1 MIPPILTTDV
11 RGEQDVVLARQR
23 ARQIASLLG
32 LDALDQTRLATAVS
46 EIARNAVMYGN
57 GGRVMFGLLDDPAM
71 LLVRVSDRGP
81 GIARLQD
88 VLDGRYRS
96 STGMGLG
103 IVGARRLV
111 ERFEIESASGQGT
124 IVVLGKQLPPG
135 APVSAGMVA
144 RVSRELA
151 ITLPADPLSEVRAQN
166 QELLRALQEGRER
179 QTEVERLNQELAET
193 NRGVLALYAELDEK
207 AADLARASELKS
219 RFLSNISHELRTPL
233 NAILNITGLLI
244 DRIDGPLTAEQERQV
259 RFVRGAAT
267 TLSEMVNDLLDLARI
282 EAGRSIVR
290 PSVFTLADLFA
301 GLRGMF
307 RPIMSSDRVGLVI
320 EDPAEV
326 MELATDEGKLSQI
339 LRNLISNALKFTESG
354 EVRVS
359 AAADAGGMI
368 RFTVADTGIG
378 IAPEDQERIFEEFA
392 QLESALQRRATGA
405 GLGLPLSRRLAEL
418 LGGRLTVTSAPGV
431 GSVFTLV
438 IPAQYV
444 ERGQLSDPNVAAPAI
459 EAIQHA

>member
-32 LDALDQTRLATAVS
+32 LDALEQTRLATAVS

-57 GGRVMFGLLDDPAM
+57 GGRLVFELLGDPAM

-88 VLDGRYRS
+88 VLDGRYQS

-111 ERFEIESASGQGT
+111 ERFEMESAPGQGT
-124 IVVLGKQLPPG
+124 TVVLGKQLPRG
-135 APVSAGMVA
+135 APISTGLVA

-151 ITLPADPLSEVRAQN
+151 LMLPADPLSEMRAQN
-166 QELLRALQEGRER
+166 QELLRALQEDRER
-179 QTEVERLNQELAET
+179 QAEVERLNQELAET

-233 NAILNITGLLI
+233 NAILNISGLLI
-244 DRIDGPLTAEQERQV
+244 DRIDGPLTPEQERQV

-282 EAGRSIVR
+282 EAGRSVVR
-290 PSVFTLADLFA
+290 SSVFTLADLFA

-307 RPIMSSDRVGLVI
+307 RPIMPSDRIGLVI

-339 LRNLISNALKFTESG
+339 LRNLISNALKFTECG

-359 AAADAGGMI
+359 AAAGAGGMV

-392 QLESALQRRATGA
+392 QLESALQKRATGA

-418 LGGRLTVTSAPGV
+418 LGGQLTVTSAPGS
-431 GSVFTLV
+431 GSTFTLL

-444 ERGQLSDPNVAAPAI
+444 EQRQLSDPHAAPAL
-459 EAIQHA
+459 EAVQHA

>member
-32 LDALDQTRLATAVS
+32 LDALEQTRLATAVS

-57 GGRVMFGLLDDPAM
+57 GGRLVFELLGDPAM

-111 ERFEIESASGQGT
+111 ERFEMESAPGQGT
-124 IVVLGKQLPPG
+124 SVVLGKQLPPG
-135 APVSAGMVA
+135 APISTGLVA

-151 ITLPADPLSEVRAQN
+151 LTLPADPLSEVRAQN
-166 QELLRALQEGRER
+166 RELLRALQEDRER
-179 QTEVERLNQELAET
+179 QAEVERLNQELAET

-233 NAILNITGLLI
+233 NAILNISGLLI
-244 DRIDGPLTAEQERQV
+244 DRIDGPLTPEQERQV
-259 RFVRGAAT
+259 RFVRAAAT

-282 EAGRSIVR
+282 EAGRSVVR
-290 PSVFTLADLFA
+290 SSVFTLADLFA

-307 RPIMSSDRVGLVI
+307 RPIMPSDRIGLVI
-320 EDPAEV
+320 EDPAEA

-359 AAADAGGMI
+359 AAAGAVGMI

-392 QLESALQRRATGA
+392 QLESALQKRATGA

-418 LGGRLTVTSAPGV
+418 LGGQLTVTSAPGS
-431 GSVFTLV
+431 GSTFTLL

-444 ERGQLSDPNVAAPAI
+444 EQRQLSDPHAAPAL
-459 EAIQHA
+459 EAVQHA

>member
-1 MIPPILTTDV
+1 VIPSILTTDV
-11 RGEQDVVLARQR
+11 RGEQDVVLARQH

-32 LDALDQTRLATAVS
+32 LDALDQTRLAAAVS
-46 EIARNAVMYGN
+46 EIARNAVMYAN
-57 GGRVMFGLLDDPAM
+57 GGTVVFGLCDDPAM

-96 STGMGLG
+96 PTGTGLG

-111 ERFEIESASGQGT
+111 ERFEMESAPGQGT

-151 ITLPADPLSEVRAQN
+151 IALPADPLSEVRAQN

-233 NAILNITGLLI
+233 NAILNISGLLI
-244 DRIDGPLTAEQERQV
+244 DRIDGPLTPEQERQV
-259 RFVRGAAT
+259 RFVRAAAT

-282 EAGRSIVR
+282 EAGRSVVR
-290 PSVFTLADLFA
+290 SSVFTLADLFA

-307 RPIMSSDRVGLVI
+307 RPIMPSDRIGLVI
-320 EDPAEV
+320 EDPAEA

-339 LRNLISNALKFTESG
+339 LRNLISNALKFTECG
-354 EVRVS
+354 EVRVT

-392 QLESALQRRATGA
+392 QLESALQKRATGA

-418 LGGRLTVTSAPGV
+418 LGGQLTVTSAPGA
-431 GSVFTLV
+431 GSVFTLL
-438 IPAQYV
+438 IPARYV
-444 ERGQLSDPNVAAPAI
+444 EPGQLTDPHAAPAL